1 MDHRQS
7 KLESDYRQTDFS
19 ELPNSNPNE
28 KEELKEPSKDHTNPP
43 SAVED
48 NTTNEENKSAEI
60 SKAVTEADREWQQFI
75 QHELESMRNPEK
87 AGQDRM
93 QNETSS
99 PKSLDHAL
107 AEAIEKIPFER
118 LIDSAIQFFTKKA
131 KPTPSKKA
139 KRRRKK

>member
-7 KLESDYRQTDFS
+7 KLESDHGQTDSS

-28 KEELKEPSKDHTNPP
+28 EEELKEASKDHANLP

-48 NTTNEENKSAEI
+48 KTTIEENKSAEI
-60 SKAVTEADREWQQFI
+60 SKAVTEADREWRQFI
-75 QHELESMRNPEK
+75 QQELESMRNPEK

-107 AEAIEKIPFER
+107 DVAIEKIPFER
-118 LIDSAIQFFTKKA
+118 LIDSAIRFFTKKA
-131 KPTPSKKA
+131 KE